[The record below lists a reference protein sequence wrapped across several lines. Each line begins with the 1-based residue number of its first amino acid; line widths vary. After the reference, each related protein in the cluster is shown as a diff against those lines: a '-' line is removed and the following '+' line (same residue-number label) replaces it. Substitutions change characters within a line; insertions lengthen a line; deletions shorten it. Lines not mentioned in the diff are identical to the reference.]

1 MTLTA
6 TGIVCVI
13 FGLVCVIGQLISV
26 INFDLAQ
33 RLGLQERNDATEP
46 LYRQL
51 ELNTA
56 RWDLVV
62 LWTLPAAG
70 ALMLVDHAWWP
81 YLALIAGGVH
91 VDTAGRETAKV
102 LGLSGHGVKTGS
114 LKETRLFF
122 GFLGTMFL
130 IGVWCVALGLAVFSG

>member
-1 MTLTA
+1 MTLTV
-6 TGIVCVI
+6 TGIVCVL
-13 FGLVCVIGQLISV
+13 FGLVCFVGQLISV
-26 INFDLAQ
+26 VNFSLAQ
-33 RLGLQERNDATEP
+33 KLGLQEKNDSTEP

-70 ALMLVDHAWWP
+70 TLMLVEHSWWP
-81 YLALIAGGVH
+81 YLALVAGGIC

-102 LGLSGHGVKTGS
+102 LGLGKHGVKTGS
-114 LKETRLFF
+114 QKETRLFF
-122 GFLGTMFL
+122 AFLGAMLL
-130 IGVWCVALGLAVFSG
+130 IGIWSIAYGLATMT